1 MQLQQ
6 QNKIPELFFSG
17 FIFMISFC
25 KKFEKNQVIEF
36 GSKMYLMEDTNFLE
50 MFLAKLIKLP
60 VVYQNWDFLKAM

>member
-1 MQLQQ
+1 
-6 QNKIPELFFSG
+6 
-17 FIFMISFC
+17 MISFC

-36 GSKMYLMEDTNFLE
+36 GSKMYPMVDMNFLE